1 VDQKIMM
8 KKIITAAIISFL
20 SLLVISCDN
29 KEEEVSFSYNSIID
43 KEYRFSI
50 GRVIPVTIGKSIETD
65 GDISLDSR
73 FFYYSSNREGGN
85 FDIYL
90 RSMRDI
96 TTVRLTSHPSRDI
109 SPVVSPNGR
118 NVAFLSFRDDPEGD
132 IFLLKINP
140 ADLIKKAADST
151 TKLPSMDS
159 SAVNLTLEKNPDTNV
174 VINIKDSSPAW
185 SPDGRLIAWSS
196 SRGNITGD
204 TDIWVMNSNGKNKR
218 KITTGGADF
227 PAFSPDGE
235 KILYVS
241 YKGNRNGDIYSINLN
256 SGEEKQITADNHIKM
271 NPSYAGN
278 IDEIIY
284 SSIEADTNRNRI
296 LDLQD
301 RSIIRYLN
309 IKNGITYPLTRRSLS
324 SFKAKWLP
332 VLQTRDYSGVIIFT
346 DIRDESI
353 NLNIIPEKG
362 IVPKKLN
369 ARQQYDICDDYL
381 NEYDDPEKYAMA
393 LESVFYFFG
402 DQKDPSSRA
411 YVNRALGEAAS
422 YYLKIGNKA
431 AAESMLSFL
440 KSRTAEKDIYAEVVL
455 ENINR
460 PAAGLRPDEVT
471 RRISRL
477 TIDEKTRY
485 FAPFALEDIAD
496 YAFNTGDKVSALR
509 IYSTIINDYPKFE
522 RVLDIQTKA
531 ALADDDL
538 RKGSL
543 SESAVKII
551 NDGRTNQKIG
561 LIKHLAEVFEDKKF
575 TPPLTAEYLR
585 GLDRLKMDQAGSKKI
600 MALLHY
606 TSGLL
611 LDSRGDRKDAA
622 KEYALSIEAS
632 HPNDITFYLSNI
644 RLGDIARDNRE
655 ASEAEKFYSAAINRY
670 SRRFK
675 TENFRE
681 KLLWTINYYE
691 QTGERNEAVENF
703 KEASSIYE
711 KYINMITLTY
721 NKRLFTDVYSEYAP
735 RAHILYIDSLISL
748 KGTPAIS
755 ELEKAYTDRLPI
767 YRMDFNKAA
776 LYGLAYIYTKKGLS
790 YMHKA
795 DSPDNSISIDDAMK
809 SLKDADQQIEWAL
822 FIDDTFIEPYL
833 LKTWI
838 YQYIDTERKNRG
850 RSDNS
855 VIGKYFPERLWEENI
870 QILEK
875 ALDANNESLYP
886 ENEGNINLNMA
897 NNYFLLLN
905 YPRALRHYREA
916 ARYKQRFNSEIEKAL
931 FHFHYG
937 YCYWQN
943 GETEPARAEIQKA
956 YNIYSTLAASAPAK
970 EFANQHLILYRYFAL
985 LSRYEGKYDEAINWY
1000 QRILTFADSN
1010 SISVDRARYLQEI
1023 AHCYMEKGELETAT
1037 IFINRAGAILRNYPD
1052 DERKY
1057 YLNIRIFGIGPIP
1070 VFNMG
1075 PDNSVI
1081 GNNRIFHPLDRN
1093 DKRLLN
1099 IAMLEDIS
1107 LKNNDYS
1114 AAIEFQKAKLKLLD
1128 KSKTSLAVETKIRS
1142 LNNIGYYYYEMGRF
1156 NDAEKYFNQSRSTAS
1171 ANNNLEG
1178 LFTSIMNLTN
1188 LYALLIENNLSPERN
1203 WIKDTETLAAS
1214 LDNYRN
1220 SYYELRLKEER
1231 ASLEEAAKAKK
1242 EKVTAEEIT
1251 KLKSSIEAET
1261 ADKYFSLDIASGI
1274 LKFYRGELL
1283 FNTLV
1288 KNSGDDFK
1296 ASYLILKNNH
1306 KIYSLYA
1313 ESLATF
1319 ERGYEIARS
1328 RGMKPLM
1335 TKLLF
1340 NMAVCYEKTGET
1352 EKSYVSL
1359 IDAKNLADQ
1368 NRYTWLQIDASYRM
1382 GRFLAS
1388 SGKDVEKGDFRAMAG
1403 AHYASAVSRIEE
1415 LPLLYAVHQNRINAL
1430 YDDYINFL
1438 ADSGNMV
1445 RAFNVSGKKLQVS
1458 RLMALNSLSPKFSN
1472 NELTT
1477 LYYSYNSSLRKLA
1490 DINRSVS
1497 KLIESGADRNRAV
1510 IESFEKEAAAI
1521 KSNLSRSASAISKM
1535 NPLYGSYITTG
1546 DVSIPSLP
1554 NDVYKFHNTGK
1565 DLIFWRITGGR
1576 LSSGIVTPAEGIADV
1591 IDKNSGRSPV
1601 FIIVNDTALSIL
1613 KGKDKKPASARLIT
1627 GLDRAS
1633 LFSTT
1638 DSRMALSLL
1647 TSEKDIAGKIK
1658 TPGAAAHIKTPDRN
1672 LRDYSVLIENI
1683 KSQDVLTPEIL
1694 FLSEGISPSALI
1706 MITED
1711 PGYNYTAALLE
1722 AGLYAG
1728 IPSVILSLTQNSDSI
1743 ANLADSFFSGTENS
1757 DSSSFIICGSL
1768 NAFTEKSATGNA
1780 ATEFSRFNSAM
1791 SLQQFDTARMHLSRW
1806 NSLNSAR
1813 DSFDYY
1819 ASLWLLELL
1828 KGDFAE
1834 ADKALMSVKGASD
1847 EESKGILIRKIYQA
1861 LYTGDFN
1868 SAARIFNAG
1877 EERIKDKSD
1886 TLFIKGLLSFAEEGP
1901 ARSLARINSIE
1912 KPYNT
1917 LLPAERYLLLFSR
1930 YLAPSDPAGAEA
1942 ITEALPGNILM
1953 SFNESLSPQIPR
1965 KTGELNISDRR
1976 YRSIAPLKNERRNL
1990 TFLKE
1995 SVLRNT
2001 VTSQGY
2007 DRYSPFPLIYALI
2020 NHEIFGV
2027 DDELFPLLVNLD
2039 IAGIISS
2046 AEKADSLYLL
2056 SLLEELY
2063 VRHGRHAAAIPLQDM
2078 LLKLSRESGL
2088 NYLTGQTLFR
2098 KALSSMIAGDMD
2110 RAYKT
2115 ALEADKILKTGW
2127 ENHIDLQLL
2136 IMNLQIRSSQFRAA
2150 SEKGDTL
2157 ASIEKLSVPH
2167 RYMLN
2172 LQLSLLELNRLSTL
2186 KSASQSDAEK
2196 FENLFLSSAAMLR
2209 NDISI
2214 LSREG
2219 YREISEQVFDEY
2231 INYKMRTGQHSDA
2244 HLYNEF
2250 KKLADISLKTGRN
2263 LLRERGTIDVQAL
2276 QQALPADS
2284 IYINISRNKNDLF
2297 VWIFD
2302 RSARRALI
2310 IDKGHTA
2317 VSGFLQNY
2325 NPASMQRSDAARASS
2340 ELHDILLPL
2349 MKLIEGKKNIIFS
2362 PDLFTENIPFETA
2375 GKKSIL
2381 ADNSDIF
2388 YMVSPM
2394 LTDFRNIKTA
2404 PLLYTAGS
2412 ADSVKAEL
2420 ETAGIRHSGIEQRSI
2435 SRVTSGLAHI
2445 TGEVRYNRKSNGFTI
2460 DGRSYAALVS
2470 GADMVYVSAQFADYG
2485 QINIAAFNH
2494 GLGTGSVLINASPI
2508 QDVNNAFFAETFYS
2522 SIKSGNSV
2530 SSSFSRAQKE
2540 VRGRERFAGPGYWAG
2555 TRLYINNFSFSN

>member
-1 VDQKIMM
+1 MM
-8 KKIITAAIISFL
+8 KKILRASIISFL
-20 SLLVISCDN
+20 SLLVFSCDN
-29 KEEEVSFSYNSIID
+29 KEEEVTFSYNSIID

-73 FFYYSSNREGGN
+73 FFFYSSNREGGN

-96 TTVRLTSHPSRDI
+96 TTVRLTSHPSKDI
-109 SPVVSPNGR
+109 SPAVSPNGR
-118 NVAFLSFRDDPEGD
+118 NVAFVSFRDDPEGD
-132 IFLLKINP
+132 IFLLNLKP

-151 TKLPSMDS
+151 TRLPSMDS
-159 SAVNLTLEKNPDTNV
+159 SAVNFTLEKNRDTDV

-204 TDIWVMNSNGKNKR
+204 TDIWVMDSKGNNKR
-218 KITTGGADF
+218 KITSGGADF

-235 KILYVS
+235 KIIFVS
-241 YKGNRNGDIYSINLN
+241 YRENRNGDIYSININ
-256 SGEEKQITADNHIKM
+256 SGKEKQITADNHIKM

-278 IDEIIY
+278 SDEIIY
-284 SSIEADTNRNRI
+284 SSIEADTNRNSI

-301 RSIIRYLN
+301 RSVIRYHN
-309 IKNGITYPLTRRSLS
+309 IKSGITYPLTRRSLS

-332 VLQTRDYSGVIIFT
+332 VLQTRDYNGVIIFT

-402 DQKDPSSRA
+402 DKKDPASRA

-422 YYLKIGNKA
+422 YYLKTGNKS

-440 KSRTAEKDIYAEVVL
+440 RKRTAEKDIYAEVVL

-460 PAAGLRPDEVT
+460 PGAGLRPDEVN

-477 TIDEKTRY
+477 TVDEKTRY

-496 YAFNTGDKVSALR
+496 SAFSSGDKVSALR

-522 RVLDIQTKA
+522 RILDIRTKA
-531 ALADDDL
+531 ALSGDDL

-585 GLDRLKMDQAGSKKI
+585 GLERLKKNQSSSKKI

-611 LDSRGDRKDAA
+611 LDSRGDRNDAA
-622 KEYALSIEAS
+622 KEYTLSIEAS

-655 ASEAEKFYSAAINRY
+655 ASEAEKYYSAAINRY

-681 KLLWTINYYE
+681 KLLWTINHYE

-748 KGTPAIS
+748 KGTPAIA

-776 LYGLAYIYTKKGLS
+776 LYGLAYIYTQKGLS
-790 YMHKA
+790 YMHEA
-795 DSPDNSISIDDAMK
+795 DSPGKSVSIDDAMK
-809 SLKDADQQIEWAL
+809 ALEDADQQIEWAL

-875 ALDANNESLYP
+875 ALDANNEALYP

-943 GETEPARAEIQKA
+943 GETGPARAEIQKA

-985 LSRYEGKYDEAINWY
+985 LSRYDGKYDEAINWY
-1000 QRILTFADSN
+1000 QRILTFADNN
-1010 SISVDRARYLQEI
+1010 SLSVDRARYLQEI
-1023 AHCYMEKGELETAT
+1023 AHCYMENGELETAT
-1037 IFINRAGAILRNYPD
+1037 IFINRAGAMLKNYPD

-1057 YLNIRIFGIGPIP
+1057 YLNIRLFGIGPIP
-1070 VFNMG
+1070 LFNMG
-1075 PDNSVI
+1075 PDNAVI

-1114 AAIEFQKAKLKLLD
+1114 AAIEFQKAKLKLLE

-1171 ANNNLEG
+1171 AGNNLEG

-1220 SYYELRLKEER
+1220 SYYDLRLKEER
-1231 ASLEEAAKAKK
+1231 TALEEAAKAKK
-1242 EKVTAEEIT
+1242 EKVDPEEIT
-1251 KLKSSIEAET
+1251 KLKASIEAET

-1283 FNTLV
+1283 FNTLL
-1288 KNSGDDFK
+1288 KDSGDDLK
-1296 ASYLILKNNH
+1296 TSLQILKNNH
-1306 KIYSLYA
+1306 TIYTLYA

-1319 ERGYEIARS
+1319 ENSYEIAKS
-1328 RGMKPLM
+1328 RGLKPLM
-1335 TKLLF
+1335 TRLLF
-1340 NMAVCYEKTGET
+1340 NMAVSYEKTGDM
-1352 EKSYVSL
+1352 EKAYVAL

-1382 GRFLAS
+1382 ARFLAS

-1403 AHYASAVSRIEE
+1403 AQYASAVSRIEE
-1415 LPLLYAVHQNRINAL
+1415 LPLLYAVHQNRINSL

-1445 RAFNVSGKKLQVS
+1445 RAFNVSGKKLQIS
-1458 RLMALNSLSPKFSN
+1458 RLMSINTLSPKFSN
-1472 NELTT
+1472 EELTT
-1477 LYYSYNSSLRKLA
+1477 RYYAYNSRLRKL
-1490 DINRSVS
+1490 DQVNRSIS
-1497 KLIESGADRNRAV
+1497 RLIESGAERNRAG
-1510 IESFEKEAAAI
+1510 IESFEKEGAAIKGDLRRFAAAI
-1521 KSNLSRSASAISKM
+1521 AGID
-1535 NPLYGSYITTG
+1535 PLYNSYITAG
-1546 DVSIPSLP
+1546 DLNIPTLQ
-1554 NDVYKFHNTGK
+1554 NDVYKFHNTDK
-1565 DLIFWRITGGR
+1565 DLVFWRISGGR
-1576 LSSGIVTPAEGIADV
+1576 LSSGTVPSGEGITD
-1591 IDKNSGRSPV
+1591 IIEKNSGTSPV
-1601 FIIVNDTALSIL
+1601 FIILNETALSIL
-1613 KGKDKKPASARLIT
+1613 SGKDKKPASARLIT
-1627 GLDRAS
+1627 GLDRAAF
-1633 LFSTT
+1633 FSSAE
-1638 DSRMALSLL
+1638 SRMALSLL
-1647 TSEKDIAGKIK
+1647 SSEKDIAGKIK
-1658 TPGAAAHIKTPDRN
+1658 TPGADAHTKTPGKN
-1672 LRDYSVLIENI
+1672 LRDFSVLIENS
-1683 KSQDVLTPEIL
+1683 KNQDALTPEIL
-1694 FLSEGISPSALI
+1694 FLSQGISPSALI
-1706 MITED
+1706 MITEN
-1711 PGYNYTAALLE
+1711 PGYNYTAAMLE

-1743 ANLADSFFSGTENS
+1743 ANLADSFFSGTEVTI
-1757 DSSSFIICGSL
+1757 DSSSFII
-1768 NAFTEKSATGNA
+1768 TGNIHSFTDKSSKGDA
-1780 ATEFSRFNSAM
+1780 AAEFARFNRAM
-1791 SLQQFDTARMHLSRW
+1791 SIQQFDTARMHLSRW
-1806 NSLNSAR
+1806 NSLNSTR

-1828 KGDFAE
+1828 KGDFPE
-1834 ADKALMSVKGASD
+1834 ADKALMSIKGASD
-1847 EESKGILIRKIYQA
+1847 EESKGILVRKVYQA

-1868 SAARIFNAG
+1868 SAGRLFTTG
-1877 EERIKDKSD
+1877 EERIKDYSD
-1886 TLFIKGLLSFAEEGP
+1886 TLFIKGFLTFAEEGP
-1901 ARSLARINSIE
+1901 ARSLDKINSIE

-1930 YLAPSDPAGAEA
+1930 YLAASNPAGAEA
-1942 ITEALPGNILM
+1942 IAEALPGSILM
-1953 SFNESLSPQIPR
+1953 SFNESLSPQIPW

-1976 YRSIAPLKNERRNL
+1976 YRSIAPLKKEKKNL
-1990 TFLKE
+1990 SHLKE
-1995 SVLRNT
+1995 SVLRNS

-2020 NHEIFGV
+2020 NHEIYGV
-2027 DDELFPLLVNLD
+2027 DDELFPLLPNLD
-2039 IAGIISS
+2039 IPEIIASS
-2046 AEKADSLYLL
+2046 EKPDSLYLL
-2056 SLLEELY
+2056 SLLEELHI
-2063 VRHGRHAAAIPLQDM
+2063 RHGRHAAAIPLQDM
-2078 LLKLSRESGL
+2078 ILKLSRESGL
-2088 NYLTGQTLFR
+2088 SHLTGQTLFR
-2098 KALSSMIAGDMD
+2098 KALSSMIAEDMGS
-2110 RAYKT
+2110 AYKT
-2115 ALEADKILKTGW
+2115 ALEADKTIKTGE

-2150 SEKGDTL
+2150 AEKGNTL
-2157 ASIEKLSVPH
+2157 ASIENLSVPH

-2186 KSASQSDAEK
+2186 KSASKADAEK

-2250 KKLADISLKTGRN
+2250 KKLADISLKTGKN
-2263 LLRERGTIDVQAL
+2263 FLRDSGTIDIQAL

-2284 IYINISRNKNDLF
+2284 VYVNISRNKNDLF
-2297 VWIFD
+2297 VWVFD
-2302 RSARRALI
+2302 RSARRALV
-2310 IDKGHTA
+2310 IDKGYSKT
-2317 VSGFLQNY
+2317 SDFLKSY
-2325 NPASMQRSDAARASS
+2325 KPASMQRSDASRASS
-2340 ELHDILLPL
+2340 ELQDILLPL
-2349 MKLIEGKKNIIFS
+2349 MKLVEGKKNIIFS

-2381 ADNSDIF
+2381 ADNADIF

-2394 LTDFRNIKTA
+2394 LTDFRSIKTA
-2404 PLLYTAGS
+2404 PLLYTAGT
-2412 ADSVKAEL
+2412 ADSVNAEL
-2420 ETAGIRHSGIEQRSI
+2420 EIAGIRHSGIEQKSI
-2435 SRVTSGLAHI
+2435 GRVTSGLAHI
-2445 TGEVRYNRKSNGFTI
+2445 TGEVRYNRKSRGFTI
-2460 DGRSYAALVS
+2460 DSRSYGALVS

-2485 QINIAAFNH
+2485 QINLAAFNH
-2494 GLGTGSVLINASPI
+2494 GLGTGIVLINASPL

-2522 SIKSGNSV
+2522 SIKKGISIPG
-2530 SSSFSRAQKE
+2530 SFTAAQKE

-2555 TRLYINNFSFSN
+2555 TRLYINNFSFGN